1 MSEQVSTD
9 RREKALALHEEGLT
23 IVPAHPIEKRPLIDW
38 ARFQHQ
44 DVTDDLIGLWTS
56 SARWK
61 DCNWAIVT
69 GKEVVVVD
77 ADSAEATAW
86 AEANL
91 PHTPRRVRTSRGV
104 HFYYRADKDLPIK
117 NSADGNNKIDIRGQG
132 GVVIAAGSRH
142 ETGHIYEEIIDAGV
156 DGDWRLLPSL
166 TEEHVAR
173 IHALNKPN
181 LNLLRPQN
189 GGWHD
194 KMIREVAAMIGNGL
208 SDDEIIMVSRGW
220 TEPGYSHEQTAA
232 EFMVAVNGARIKGFA
247 PEGAPADPGPS
258 AEILAVLAARREA
271 LAPRPLN
278 FGNILQLPPRDW
290 VYGRHLIRKFISV
303 TVAAGG
309 TGKTALTLAEA
320 MAMATGRPLL
330 GQETKKLRVWVWN
343 LEDPLEEL
351 QRRFAAICQLY
362 QVAPEEYEGS
372 LFVNSGRDSALVIA
386 ETQRGEAVLTPA
398 VAAVTDYIKQHEI
411 DVVVV
416 DPFVSSHRLN
426 ENDNAAIDLVVK
438 AWGRVADQGNCAVEL
453 VHHVR
458 KAQPGQSASYGDARG
473 ASALTDAARHVRR
486 LTSMTNDEARYAGI
500 DERER
505 WRYSKEGDSK
515 DNLAPPRGDGSW
527 RQMVSVD
534 LPNGDNVGVVEPWA
548 WPDPFDDVTSSDL
561 RRVQAK
567 LKPATWREN
576 SRATDWVGI
585 LVADVLDLDD
595 TDPTDREKIKTIV
608 RRWVRAKALVIVD
621 RVDPSDR
628 HTRAFIECGELHE
641 AINI

>member
-1 MSEQVSTD
+1 MIEAAQQLRSA
-9 RREKALALHEEGLT
+9 KAQALHEEGLT
-23 IVPAHPIEKRPLIDW
+23 IVPAHPTEKRPMVDW

-44 DVTDDLIGLWTS
+44 DVTDGMMIHWTS

-61 DCNWAIVT
+61 DCNWAVVT

-77 ADSAEATAW
+77 ADSVEATAW

-156 DGDWRLLPSL
+156 DGDWRLLPAL
-166 TEEHVAR
+166 RQEHVDR

-181 LNLLRPQN
+181 LNLLRQQD

-194 KMIREVAAMIGNGL
+194 KMIREVAAMVQNGL
-208 SDDEIIMVSRGW
+208 SDDEIVMVSRGW
-220 TEPGYSHEQTAA
+220 TEPGYTHEQTAS
-232 EFMVAVNGARIKGFA
+232 EFMVAVAGARIKGFA
-247 PEGAPADPGPS
+247 QEGAPADATPS
-258 AEILAVLAARREA
+258 AEILAAIEARREA

-278 FGNILQLPPRDW
+278 LGNIMQLAPRDW

-351 QRRFAAICQLY
+351 ERRFAAICQLY

-372 LFVNSGRDSALVIA
+372 LFVNSGRDSSLVFA

-398 VAAVTDYIKQHEI
+398 VVMVTDFIKQHEI
-411 DVVVV
+411 DVVIV

-426 ENDNAAIDLVVK
+426 ENDNGAIDLVVK

-486 LTSMTNDEARYAGI
+486 LTSMTFDEARYAGI

-561 RRVQAK
+561 RRVQAQI
-567 LKPATWREN
+567 KPATWREN
-576 SRATDWVGI
+576 ARSSNWVGI
-585 LVADVLDLDD
+585 LVAEVLELDVH
-595 TDPTDREKIKTIV
+595 DPTDREKIKTIV
-608 RRWVRAKALVIVD
+608 KRWVKSKALVIVD
-621 RVDPSDR
+621 RIEMPTR
-628 HTRAFIECGELHE
+628 KKRAFIECGELHE
-641 AINI
+641 EINI